1 MVAPKRRSASG
12 SPSGG
17 RSRLLRA
24 VRVPF
29 KLCALFLAW
38 TLLVSST
45 VHAVENRSAL
55 WVGAQVDGDLGTTDW
70 PNWLYMAQAQYRA
83 FDALDGTRQALGR
96 LGLGYRLDRGW
107 RIYGRL
113 DYYQT
118 HSPLIG
124 TFREIR
130 TQQSANWGGPAW
142 GRVYL
147 RFRGMLEQ
155 RWIDERD
162 GTAWRFRLRIGLE
175 WPSQNLEHMDW
186 MVFSESFF
194 DLRELDWVDRGFN
207 QQRFFFGARIPLG
220 VGLHLEAGYQYQW
233 LNPWGTGDL
242 VNHTLVG
249 MFRFR

>member
-1 MVAPKRRSASG
+1 MTS
-12 SPSGG
+12 
-17 RSRLLRA
+17 A
-24 VRVPF
+24 VRHS
-29 KLCALFLAW
+29 LFL
-38 TLLVSST
+38 LLAALSLCIAPSAD
-45 VHAVENRSAL
+45 AVENRTAL
-55 WVGAQVDGDLGTTDW
+55 WLGAQVDGDLGKDDW
-70 PNWLYMAQAQYRA
+70 SNWLYMAQAQYRT
-83 FDALDGTRQALGR
+83 FDAFDGTRQALGR
-96 LGLGYRLDRGW
+96 LGLGYRLNRGW
-107 RIYGRL
+107 RIYGRA

-118 HSPLIG
+118 RSPVTG
-124 TFREIR
+124 TFNEFRV
-130 TQQSANWGGPAW
+130 QQSANWGGPAW
-142 GRVYL
+142 GRVNL

-162 GTAWRFRLRIGLE
+162 GTAWRFRPRIGLE
-175 WPSQNLEHMDW
+175 WPARRFEHVDW